1 MHYPF
6 FKSLSWQKKILNSL
20 MIGGVGTKIEN
31 EMLYNI
37 LNRATLF
44 RKVWIL
50 CLNMNTIQD
59 SCTLLLSM
67 KMSTTSLRVSL
78 TTLTKPMLWIYIA
91 LKLNYKSLTCIR
103 KDIPKCRNIGQ
114 IGNIEIK
121 IPLMEDLKVSWGSL
135 GLGIVYES
143 GPSWNQHK
151 GALLTRSRQD
161 I

>member
-1 MHYPF
+1 MKPGGTSLKCQPF
-6 FKSLSWQKKILNSL
+6 GNPRPENHQLKGSRGCRVKSWAARQLVSKWKLVKKAGGLYLWIKRLLSTRITLSSNLCLDKKKILNSL

-59 SCTLLLSM
+59 SCTLLLSV

-78 TTLTKPMLWIYIA
+78 TTLTKPMLWIYIT
-91 LKLNYKSLTCIR
+91 LKLN
-103 KDIPKCRNIGQ
+103 
-114 IGNIEIK
+114 
-121 IPLMEDLKVSWGSL
+121 
-135 GLGIVYES
+135 
-143 GPSWNQHK
+143 
-151 GALLTRSRQD
+151 
-161 I
+161 